1 MASWIGTLFF
11 SARLIG
17 GPTGARAAL
26 GGALAAPARGVRVI
40 VRRAVAASRSR
51 ASRPDERAVD
61 SGLAGA
67 FALWLIVLGL
77 ALVGVA
83 VLVAR

>member
-1 MASWIGTLFF
+1 V
-11 SARLIG
+11 
-17 GPTGARAAL
+17 
-26 GGALAAPARGVRVI
+26 AAPARGVRVL
-40 VRRAVAASRSR
+40 VRRAVAGRGVGEPA
-51 ASRPDERAVD
+51 DERAVD

-83 VLVAR
+83 VLVG

>member
-1 MASWIGTLFF
+1 L
-11 SARLIG
+11 
-17 GPTGARAAL
+17 
-26 GGALAAPARGVRVI
+26 
-40 VRRAVAASRSR
+40 ASRGCFCSR
-51 ASRPDERAVD
+51 VRSSFVAQSQVAESASRPDERAVD

-83 VLVAR
+83 VLVADARLKPSRSG